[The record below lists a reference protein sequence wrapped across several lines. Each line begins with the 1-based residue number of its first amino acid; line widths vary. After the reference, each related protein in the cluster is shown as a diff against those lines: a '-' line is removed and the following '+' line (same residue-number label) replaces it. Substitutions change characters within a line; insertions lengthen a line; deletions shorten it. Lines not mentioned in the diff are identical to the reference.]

1 MGITHPPQIQEYA
14 IRHGTRLRFVCGS
27 SVVAQQV
34 TYQNLL
40 DTMLVAI
47 TAILGYDL
55 FYAVKVRAVE
65 VWADAVAGNA
75 TTVSVQFP
83 GAPVGG
89 AGDQK
94 FHTDTSMG
102 IQPAHVRAV
111 PTKRSGA
118 SLFQVSGNTE
128 CFKLTCPAGAVVDL
142 ELTFVQT
149 SQVGTA
155 VAVQNALVGAN
166 VGAPY
171 WRGFDGLAAATTKFV
186 PVADAVI

>member
-1 MGITHPPQIQEYA
+1 
-14 IRHGTRLRFVCGS
+14 
-27 SVVAQQV
+27 
-34 TYQNLL
+34 
-40 DTMLVAI
+40 
-47 TAILGYDL
+47 
-55 FYAVKVRAVE
+55 VE

-155 VAVQNALVGAN
+155 VPAQNALVAAST
-166 VGAPY
+166 GAPY
-171 WRGFDGLAAATTKFV
+171 WRGFDGLAIAATKFT